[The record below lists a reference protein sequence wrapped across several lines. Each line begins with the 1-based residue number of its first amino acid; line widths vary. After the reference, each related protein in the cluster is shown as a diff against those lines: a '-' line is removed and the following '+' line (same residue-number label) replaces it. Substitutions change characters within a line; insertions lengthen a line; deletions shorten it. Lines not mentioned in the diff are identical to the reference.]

1 MKLVK
6 YSLPTKHRLN
16 AFYVRCIARYWSVCD
31 IMELKVWV
39 DRERYI

>member
-31 IMELKVWV
+31 ITELKVCV